1 MTTEQ
6 WIEAV
11 LLPLVGALQFFAV
24 EYGYRGADREIALR
38 KSSRVMLMLMLISAT
53 YVAVNQG

>member
-1 MTTEQ
+1 MITEQ
-6 WIEAV
+6 WIAAV

-38 KSSRVMLMLMLISAT
+38 KSIQVMLMLMLFSVA